1 MDEFE
6 RMFAEEMAVDGDDP
20 GEEELDEK
28 TPEYLIREGHTR
40 YKLLSSM
47 LLVYFHAQ
55 HGESMA
61 ELFHSGE
68 EIRDSQIQFQ
78 LGDKGK
84 K

>member
-6 RMFAEEMAVDGDDP
+6 RMFAEEMGEAVDP
-20 GEEELDEK
+20 NEEDLDEK
-28 TPEYLIREGHTR
+28 TPEYLIREGYAR
-40 YKLLSSM
+40 YKLLCNI

-61 ELFHSGE
+61 ELFQNGE

-78 LGDKGK
+78 LQDKGK